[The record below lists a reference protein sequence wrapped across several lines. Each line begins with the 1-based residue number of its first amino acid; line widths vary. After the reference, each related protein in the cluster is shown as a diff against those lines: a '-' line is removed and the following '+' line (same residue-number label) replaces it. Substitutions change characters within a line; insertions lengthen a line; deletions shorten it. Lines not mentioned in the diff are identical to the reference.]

1 MKKNP
6 NKRSTPKLVDPMLSN
21 VTKQNNSSTNDSSI
35 LIKPKLLPINPLT
48 KQPYNST
55 ELKNKI
61 KTDEM
66 TKKALAVR

>member
-21 VTKQNNSSTNDSSI
+21 VTNSSTNAKNDSSI

-66 TKKALAVR
+66 KKKALAVR